1 MGTAAYC
8 SECRGYVWL
17 GPDGACS
24 NGHARP
30 FLRDVHEAATL
41 PSPIGVPPAGS
52 ASAHGGDASQPT
64 NGPEPD
70 SLPAPPRSDTLEG
83 VPLAPAPPPNA
94 AAHAA
99 PATQS
104 AADDLPAGVG
114 RFSWG
119 AFLIP
124 VFWCLAYGVPSYAG
138 IAFGAALLTRAVG
151 LLVPELD
158 LIGSSA
164 LIGLYVWIGFAAP
177 KAYWRKYPH
186 KMSAEEYRRKQV
198 KWVVIGIVGPL
209 LLLALVVASVSM
221 YGVPTPL

>member
-8 SECRGYVWL
+8 SECQGYVWL

-30 FLRDVHEAATL
+30 FLRDVHQAATL
-41 PSPIGVPPAGS
+41 PSPIGVPPTGP
-52 ASAHGGDASQPT
+52 ASVSGDDASRTT
-64 NGPEPD
+64 NGPGPD
-70 SLPAPPRSDTLEG
+70 APPAAALPDPLEG
-83 VPLAPAPPPNA
+83 IPLAPAPPP
-94 AAHAA
+94 HAA
-99 PATQS
+99 PYAPPVTQLS
-104 AADDLPAGVG
+104 ADGLPAGVG

-124 VFWCLAYGVPSYAG
+124 VFWCLAYGLPSYAG

-158 LIGSSA
+158 LIGSFA
-164 LIGLYVWIGFAAP
+164 LIGVYVWIGFAAP